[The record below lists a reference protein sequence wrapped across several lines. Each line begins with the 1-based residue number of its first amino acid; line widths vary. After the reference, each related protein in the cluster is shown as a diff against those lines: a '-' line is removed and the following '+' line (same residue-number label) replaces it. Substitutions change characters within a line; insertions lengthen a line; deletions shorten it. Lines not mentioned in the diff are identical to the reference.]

1 MFLGGELEETSSSL
15 DLPIS
20 GDLFQGLSRMFTTR
34 SFVDPLATGLQK
46 GSDGVCI
53 HATDSREIGVFTR
66 SPETCREG
74 SPGPRLTLLG
84 LAHSSHGL

>member
-1 MFLGGELEETSSSL
+1 MFFGGEIEETSSSL

-20 GDLFQGLSRMFTTR
+20 GDLFQGLSRMFTTP

-53 HATDSREIGVFTR
+53 HATASTT
-66 SPETCREG
+66 S
-74 SPGPRLTLLG
+74 S
-84 LAHSSHGL
+84 AH